1 MILVTGATGRIGRR
15 VINRLVDQGQEVRAL
30 VRNKEKAE
38 MILPDGTELVIGD
51 LGDEDVIRAA
61 TEGATSILLLSPVSP
76 DQVRLQGNVVKA
88 AASGSR
94 PYILKVSGLGTSL
107 DSTVDSGRWHAET
120 EEDIR
125 LAELPFTFI
134 RPLFFYQNLDFLFE
148 SAKKHQVIRAGVGN
162 AKIAMVDVDDIAELS
177 AKLLSTKLLS
187 NKRLQEQASLMN
199 QAVTITALDAV
210 SYEEV
215 AKTMSDILGFS
226 VRYEEQPLEEVE
238 AALRKGKQ
246 PQWHIDILLQFNRAF
261 IEGYGDAA
269 SNVLADTIGR
279 TPTRLAQYLQRSL
292 NQHLLDDGSNPF
304 PS

>member
-15 VINRLVDQGQEVRAL
+15 VVNRLVTRGQKVRAL

-38 MILPDGTELVIGD
+38 KLLPGDTELIIGD
-51 LGDEDVIRAA
+51 LADRDAVEAA
-61 TEGATSILLLSPVSP
+61 TRNTHSILLLSPVSP
-76 DQVRLQGNVVKA
+76 DQVQLQGNLVSA

-107 DSTVDSGRWHAET
+107 DSFVDSGRWHAET
-120 EEDIR
+120 EEYIR
-125 LAELPFTFI
+125 KMTLPFTFI

-148 SAKKHQVIRAGVGN
+148 SARRQQVIRAGVGD
-162 AKIAMVDVDDIAELS
+162 AKIAMVDVEDIAELS
-177 AKLLSTKLLS
+177 ARL
-187 NKRLQEQASLMN
+187 LQERSPLMN
-199 QAVTITALDAV
+199 QAVTITARDSV
-210 SYEEV
+210 CYQDV
-215 AKTMSDILGFS
+215 ASTMSSILGDEI
-226 VRYEEQPLEEVE
+226 RYEEQPLDEVA
-238 AALRKGKQ
+238 AALKKGKQ

-279 TPTRLAQYLQRSL
+279 TPITLRQYLERALSHQT
-292 NQHLLDDGSNPF
+292 LDDGTNPF